1 MEVELKNDDEC
12 KELVNKVY
20 NYLGSIDIL
29 INNAAGQ
36 FLKDNITDI
45 SAKQLKTTFETN
57 FYHYVYMIKG
67 AYIINS
73 TSVTAYKGRPD
84 NRLLI
89 Y

>member
-36 FLKDNITDI
+36 FPKDNITHI
-45 SAKQLKTTFETN
+45 S
-57 FYHYVYMIKG
+57 
-67 AYIINS
+67 
-73 TSVTAYKGRPD
+73 
-84 NRLLI
+84 
-89 Y
+89 